1 MNLRV
6 TPRRPVASLIL
17 SAKNPMY
24 FDQTA
29 TLKTNASRR
38 ERQDLVLL
46 SREMEARHREL
57 RKSMETSGEK
67 LKRFLQ
73 PRAAD
78 QARTEGVGPA

>member
-1 MNLRV
+1 M
-6 TPRRPVASLIL
+6 
-17 SAKNPMY
+17 K
-24 FDQTA
+24 A
-29 TLKTNASRR
+29 TTSPNMRD
-38 ERQDLVLL
+38 DLVRLC
-46 SREMEARHREL
+46 REMEARHREL